1 MTTWDTALLATP
13 IQVYINHNV
22 SLTVHQIQHALTQEH
37 FQDAIQTKDIA
48 LSAKLIVIAR

>member
-13 IQVYINHNV
+13 IRVYINHNV